1 MTRNSAILCV
11 AACLGAAAVPA
22 YRLFE
27 KHRSPV
33 RRTIFVTVA
42 GKTLPN
48 LFSGLESDPQRFDW
62 RHRARGAGSE
72 GPAECAAK
80 PTLVTRL
87 LTSMHLST
95 VHASS
100 CPPSVCNG
108 THAVPVTYPCSGS
121 GAACIAN
128 TWQSTLTNVTSNLGD
143 YATGQGG
150 CPSAL
155 TILAN
160 TTRASFPHVLLAPRI
175 TRSPAT
181 SGNFALTV
189 AAASNNAP
197 WAPFLP
203 ITLHA
208 SRPATASPVTAT
220 AAAAPTASP
229 ARMLVVP
236 GATCV
241 PMGTA

>member
-108 THAVPVTYPCSGS
+108 NPRRSRHIPVLRQRCGLHSQHLAVHVDQRYIQPRRLRH
-121 GAACIAN
+121 
-128 TWQSTLTNVTSNLGD
+128 W
-143 YATGQGG
+143 TGR
-150 CPSAL
+150 L
-155 TILAN
+155 
-160 TTRASFPHVLLAPRI
+160 SFLR
-175 TRSPAT
+175 
-181 SGNFALTV
+181 
-189 AAASNNAP
+189 
-197 WAPFLP
+197 
-203 ITLHA
+203 
-208 SRPATASPVTAT
+208 
-220 AAAAPTASP
+220 
-229 ARMLVVP
+229 
-236 GATCV
+236 
-241 PMGTA
+241 

>member
-150 CPSAL
+150 CPSCANHPCQYNTCVVPTCTACTQDNEEPCDVGQL
-155 TILAN
+155 CTNGCCGKQQCSVGAIPPHNLAC
-160 TTRASFPHVLLAPRI
+160 
-175 TRSPAT
+175 
-181 SGNFALTV
+181 
-189 AAASNNAP
+189 
-197 WAPFLP
+197 
-203 ITLHA
+203 
-208 SRPATASPVTAT
+208 RPATASPVTAT